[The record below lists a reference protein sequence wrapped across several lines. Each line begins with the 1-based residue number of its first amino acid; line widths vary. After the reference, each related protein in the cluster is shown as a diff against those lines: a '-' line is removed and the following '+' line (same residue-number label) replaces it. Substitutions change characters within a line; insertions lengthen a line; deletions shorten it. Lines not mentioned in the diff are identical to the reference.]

1 MNSIPAAPQHSN
13 TTAQQHHSTATNTH
27 TKFLPPT
34 SNSGGLN
41 KSMQIKVIDNFQD
54 FLNLENSWNRLFEKS
69 SEHRVYLTF
78 DWFRCWWEAFG
89 GDKQLFILTIAE
101 DDDIILISPLCITED
116 KIRGFKI
123 KKLSSIANGVS
134 PSWDFIGAHSN
145 GTPLGLLVE
154 KIFSQKDF
162 WDVVE
167 FQKINK
173 SSMTYNLLSKILEKR
188 DYGIMESIKSPQIEV
203 NGTWDDFLSK
213 RSVRFR
219 KALRNKIN
227 RAEKS
232 GDLNIVKV
240 NKKEDLKEA
249 LQDVFLVSSRS
260 WKETQRTSITSS
272 VKAETF
278 YRKATDLMGNKEWVE
293 IWTLKKGDLPIAFEY
308 HIKYKDIVYPIR
320 ADYDETYRD
329 LSPGSLLE
337 YTILKDIFTNKTQK
351 VYDSCGHT
359 YKYLLNWS
367 TKLNEY
373 YNFYVFN
380 PNIKSH
386 FLSELEFKLI
396 PFLRKIGIRKYW
408 KQNNKYASRK
418 NWENF

>member
-1 MNSIPAAPQHSN
+1 
-13 TTAQQHHSTATNTH
+13 
-27 TKFLPPT
+27 
-34 SNSGGLN
+34 
-41 KSMQIKVIDNFQD
+41 MQINVIDNFQD

-69 SEHRVYLTF
+69 SENRVYLTF

-89 GDKQLFILTIAE
+89 GDKKLFILTVTDNDGIA
-101 DDDIILISPLCITED
+101 LIAPLCITEG

-123 KKLSSIANGVS
+123 RKLSSIASGIS
-134 PSWDFIGAHSN
+134 PSWDFIGDLFN
-145 GTPLGLLVE
+145 GAPIGPLVDN
-154 KIFSQKDF
+154 IFSQKDS

-167 FQKINK
+167 FQKIGK
-173 SSMTYNLLSKILEKR
+173 SSITYDLLSKILKKR
-188 DYGIMESIKSPQIEV
+188 DYGITESIKSPRIEI

-213 RSVRFR
+213 RSLRFR

-232 GDLNIVKV
+232 GDINIVKV
-240 NKKEDLKEA
+240 NKKEDLKQA
-249 LQDVFLVSSRS
+249 LQDIFLISSRS
-260 WKETQRTSITSS
+260 WKETERTSITSS
-272 VKAETF
+272 VEDETF

-293 IWTLKKGDLPIAFEY
+293 IWTLKKGDVPIAFEY

-329 LSPGSLLE
+329 LSPGSVLE
-337 YTILKDIFTNKTQK
+337 YTILKDIFTSKTQK

-359 YKYLLNWS
+359 YQYLLNWS
-367 TKLNEY
+367 TELNEY

-386 FLSELEFKLI
+386 FLYELEFRLI
-396 PFLRKIGIRKYW
+396 PFLRKMGVRKYW
-408 KQNNKYASRK
+408 RQD
-418 NWENF
+418 